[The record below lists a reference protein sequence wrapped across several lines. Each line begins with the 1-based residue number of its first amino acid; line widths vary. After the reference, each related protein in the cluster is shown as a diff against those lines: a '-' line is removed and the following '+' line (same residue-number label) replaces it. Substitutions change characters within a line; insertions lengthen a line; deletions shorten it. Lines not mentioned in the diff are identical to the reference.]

1 MKEIHITLSTD
12 FVMKNFS
19 GGKVPTNLIKD
30 ALDDVDAISVV
41 QKNPYELVVTV
52 KDPASLE
59 DSLDGI
65 RSIVLN
71 ELAKQ
76 YSVSAEEVGRIVD
89 YEISDREEK
98 TENEK
103 HEEPEEREEKPA
115 EDAPIRKDESGA
127 TESIRAEKETE
138 SAKAAGSNAE
148 AVMEK
153 IRALK
158 GSEEFRALA
167 EELHRMAPVLK
178 ETKAESVL
186 VQRSYLF
193 SVDPGFG
200 LTCSLNCLAD
210 LLREDGL
217 MSVKGEAKE
226 FLLEAPGGNK
236 DVLAEA
242 AD

>member
-103 HEEPEEREEKPA
+103 HEEPEEREE
-115 EDAPIRKDESGA
+115 EM
-127 TESIRAEKETE
+127 KE
-138 SAKAAGSNAE
+138 A
-148 AVMEK
+148 
-153 IRALK
+153 RL
-158 GSEEFRALA
+158 
-167 EELHRMAPVLK
+167 
-178 ETKAESVL
+178 
-186 VQRSYLF
+186 
-193 SVDPGFG
+193 
-200 LTCSLNCLAD
+200 
-210 LLREDGL
+210 
-217 MSVKGEAKE
+217 
-226 FLLEAPGGNK
+226 
-236 DVLAEA
+236 
-242 AD
+242 